1 MDEAYLRKGKEEMKL
16 GRNLVQDGDDN
27 SFMLGSLSCG
37 KNLVTLKNY

>member
-1 MDEAYLRKGKEEMKL
+1 MAEAYLRKRKEKMKL

-27 SFMLGSLSCG
+27 SFMLASLSCG